1 MGERDNSVFS
11 IGQQFS
17 TISLLATTSMTQVFW
32 KEIAAATA
40 SGDRDRAAKLYR
52 STSGALYFVAAWVG
66 SLLIPYSR
74 EILSLTV
81 VGGYTGAATAFAL
94 MLLYPVHQSMGRVGG
109 AFLYAVGDTALYSR
123 VGVLGL
129 ISSVPIAY
137 LLLAPRSAVVPGLG
151 LGAVGLTIKMIAVNV
166 TSVNLQA
173 YAIARRL
180 GTTYDWRHHVL
191 TLGCLLA
198 LAFGCRFA
206 AQELFG
212 VSSSAPGLAAAI
224 VGAAAYTA
232 ASAVLLVRRPAVV
245 GLTPAQASAITHT
258 YRQLLRIGT
267 PA

>member
-1 MGERDNSVFS
+1 VYALCSFAFIFAGRWLSQRFGGARQQGVFS

-17 TISLLATTSMTQVFW
+17 TISLLATTSMTQVFR
-32 KEIAAATA
+32 KEIAAATV
-40 SGDRDRAAKLYR
+40 SDRDRAAKLYR
-52 STSGALYFVAAWVG
+52 STS
-66 SLLIPYSR
+66 R
-74 EILSLTV
+74 
-81 VGGYTGAATAFAL
+81 
-94 MLLYPVHQSMGRVGG
+94 
-109 AFLYAVGDTALYSR
+109 
-123 VGVLGL
+123 
-129 ISSVPIAY
+129 
-137 LLLAPRSAVVPGLG
+137 G

-180 GTTYDWRHHVL
+180 GTTYDWRHQVL

-232 ASAVLLVRRPAVV
+232 ASAVLLVP
-245 GLTPAQASAITHT
+245 
-258 YRQLLRIGT
+258 
-267 PA
+267 